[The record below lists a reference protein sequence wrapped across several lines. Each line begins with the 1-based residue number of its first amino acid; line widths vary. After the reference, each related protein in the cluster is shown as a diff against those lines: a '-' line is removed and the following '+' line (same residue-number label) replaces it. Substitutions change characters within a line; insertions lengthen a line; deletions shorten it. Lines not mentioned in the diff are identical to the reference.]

1 MEFNTDKPI
10 YRQIIDYAFGCILS
24 GVWLPGCKVPSV
36 REMAVGMAV
45 NSHTVLKAYEQLQDD
60 GIIVARRGM
69 GFFLADDAPALVAA
83 EQRREFFSNV
93 LDDTFA
99 RMELLGITI
108 DDVVAH
114 YREYKKTAPQ
124 Q

>member
-10 YRQIIDYAFGCILS
+10 YRQIIDFAFGCILS
-24 GVWLPGCKVPSV
+24 GAWLPGSKVPSV
-36 REMAVGMAV
+36 REMAVALAV
-45 NSHTVLKAYEQLQDD
+45 NSHTVLKAYEQLENE

-69 GFFLADDAPALVAA
+69 GFFLADDAPQLVAA
-83 EQRREFFSNV
+83 EQRRDFFTTV

-114 YREYKKTAPQ
+114 YREYKKH
-124 Q
+124 